1 MQRDRESAKGL
12 LPLMEAR
19 PWVDGKTITYRY
31 HPHGGKPINLGT
43 DRISAIRRVLDLVGN
58 NMDHGTLRWV
68 WEKYSSPENPA
79 PRWKKLVDSTKAD
92 YRQAWREIEKTFGN
106 MQIDK
111 IDSTMVARYV
121 HVERAGAPKRAN
133 TEKALLSNLFGHGIK
148 LGVCRVNSTIG
159 VEPHQLEARTEAP
172 NEVVLANYLTWLT
185 QQTPQRQIV
194 GMAAEYA
201 SLAGNRKCEFLQLT
215 WPQVDRSAGLIRTIR
230 AKQRGK
236 KREQIVEVVRIS
248 SALDALLTR
257 LEAVRKLD
265 CLYVFPTR
273 DNNQYSDR
281 GFKTLWQRCVL
292 QAIEENILTTESR
305 FTFHDLRAF
314 YATKHKEVTGSCR
327 ICTKTQ
333 RQLHVSTTDPPRFFG
348 HQTKH
353 HFPRWEI
360 SGHQKRKSPDK
371 TGLSL

>member
-1 MQRDRESAKGL
+1 MKRNRVSAKGL

-19 PWVDGKTITYRY
+19 PWSDGKTVAYRY
-31 HPHGGKPINLGT
+31 HPIGSKPIPLST
-43 DRISAIRRVLDLVGN
+43 DRVAAIRKVLDMLGN
-58 NMDHGTLRWV
+58 NEDQGTLKWV
-68 WEKYSSPENPA
+68 WDKYTEKNDRGEYIT
-79 PRWKKLVDSTKAD
+79 PRWKKLVESTKSD
-92 YRQAWREIEKTFGN
+92 YRQAWKEIEKTFGKMPAN
-106 MQIDK
+106 R

-121 HVERAGAPKRAN
+121 HVERAAAPKRAN

-148 LGVCRVNSTIG
+148 LGVCTVNATIG

-172 NEVVLANYLTWLT
+172 SEILLAKYLAWLT
-185 QQTPQRQIV
+185 EQTPQRRIV

-215 WPQVDRSAGLIRTIR
+215 WPQIDRVNGVIRTIR

-236 KREQIVEVVRIS
+236 KREQIVEVIS
-248 SALDALLTR
+248 ISPDLDALLVR
-257 LEAVRKLD
+257 LEAIRTLD

-292 QAIEENILTTESR
+292 DAIKQKVLTKDTR

-314 YATKHKEVTGSCR
+314 YATKHKKVTGDLPD
-327 ICTKTQ
+327 
-333 RQLHVSTTDPPRFFG
+333 LHKNKETTARVYDRNVEVF
-348 HQTKH
+348 
-353 HFPRWEI
+353 R
-360 SGHQKRKSPDK
+360 SSN
-371 TGLSL
+371 

>member
-1 MQRDRESAKGL
+1 MRKDRESAKGL

-19 PWVDGKTITYRY
+19 PWSDGKTVTYRY
-31 HPHGGKPINLGT
+31 HPIGAKPINLGT
-43 DRISAIRRVLDLVGN
+43 DRITAIRKVLDLLGN
-58 NMDHGTLRWV
+58 TEDQGTMKWI
-68 WEKYSSPENPA
+68 WERYTEKNDKGEYTT

-92 YRQAWREIEKTFGN
+92 YRQAWKEIEKTFGKMPAN
-106 MQIDK
+106 R

-121 HVERAGAPKRAN
+121 HVERAAAPKRAN

-148 LGVCRVNSTIG
+148 LGVCTVNATIG

-172 NEVVLANYLTWLT
+172 EGKLLASYLEWLT
-185 QQTPQRQIV
+185 KQTPQRQIV

-215 WPQVDRSAGLIRTIR
+215 WPQIDRAAGVIRTIR

-236 KREQIVEVVRIS
+236 KRDQVVEVVKIS
-248 SALDALLTR
+248 PALESLLVR
-257 LEAVRKLD
+257 LEAIRKLD

-273 DNNQYSDR
+273 DNNQYTDA

-292 QAIEENILTTESR
+292 EAIKQKVLTADTR

-314 YATKHKEVTGSCR
+314 YATKYKQITGGLPDLHKNPETTARVYDRNVEVFRS
-327 ICTKTQ
+327 
-333 RQLHVSTTDPPRFFG
+333 SN
-348 HQTKH
+348 
-353 HFPRWEI
+353 
-360 SGHQKRKSPDK
+360 
-371 TGLSL
+371 